1 MPSDD
6 ERDSKATKLK
16 DREGFLSWK
25 RTMRLVAMD
34 NDESDAQLAFTNM
47 ITHAKEPNVEMT

>member
-34 NDESDAQLAFTNM
+34 KGDIFGIFDEDCTKG
-47 ITHAKEPNVEMT
+47 I